1 MDPRTKRI
9 EYLAQQIKKQRM
21 ITRRQLYPMVPPSQ
35 KVDIRTD
42 QQMLE
47 GYEAR
52 RVALREKLRTITSDV
67 IASQLSR
74 DLTDDQVYFS
84 LNSWPR
90 ISKYLKERY
99 ALGVPA
105 NVYFYHLR
113 DLAKEMKV

>member
-1 MDPRTKRI
+1 MDARAKRL
-9 EYLAQQIKKQRM
+9 EYLAQQIKNQRM
-21 ITRRQLYPMVPPSQ
+21 IARRQQFPMIPPSQ
-35 KVDIRTD
+35 KVDIRSE
-42 QQMLE
+42 QQIME

-74 DLTDDQVYFS
+74 DLTDDQVFYS
-84 LNSWPR
+84 LNNWPR
-90 ISKYLKERY
+90 ISKYLKERF

-105 NVYFYHLR
+105 QVYFYHLR